1 MANLKIS
8 QLAPGAPAQSTDLVI
23 IARAGTSL
31 SLTAADLGALAT
43 LPAQA
48 DSTILANVSGG
59 SAVPAADTLTAI
71 LDHIMG
77 STRGMT
83 LYRGASAWAALAA
96 GTSGQAL
103 QTHGTSGDPQWV
115 SQPFDLGFYF
125 EGVLTNAEAV
135 ARYVFNRSVTF
146 VANLTGSHASADTA
160 STGTVSFTLKQNG
173 SSVGTVTFTASAT
186 GTFTF
191 ASPVTFASGDV
202 LQIVAP
208 ATADGTLANVAINLA
223 GTR

>member
-1 MANLKIS
+1 MANEKIS
-8 QLAPGAPAQSTDLVI
+8 QLTPGAPAQATDLLI

-31 SLTAADLGALAT
+31 SLKVSDVAAQ
-43 LPAQA
+43 P
-48 DSTILANVSGG
+48 G
-59 SAVPAADTLTAI
+59 SI
-71 LDHIMG
+71 
-77 STRGMT
+77 
-83 LYRGASAWAALAA
+83 
-96 GTSGQAL
+96 
-103 QTHGTSGDPQWV
+103 
-115 SQPFDLGFYF
+115 PFDLGFYF
-125 EGVLTNAEAV
+125 EGTLTNAEAV
-135 ARYVFNRSVTF
+135 ARYVFNRSVSF

-191 ASPVTFASGDV
+191 ASPITFASGDV

>member
-1 MANLKIS
+1 MS
-8 QLAPGAPAQSTDLVI
+8 TGGLAILSGPTGPA
-23 IARAGTSL
+23 G
-31 SLTAADLGALAT
+31 G
-43 LPAQA
+43 
-48 DSTILANVSGG
+48 GG
-59 SAVPAADTLTAI
+59 SAGPTGPT
-71 LDHIMG
+71 
-77 STRGMT
+77 
-83 LYRGASAWAALAA
+83 GAGPTGPTGPT
-96 GTSGQAL
+96 GTTGVGGP
-103 QTHGTSGDPQWV
+103 TGPTGTPGT
-115 SQPFDLGFYF
+115 QPFDLGFYF

-135 ARYVFNRSVTF
+135 ARYVFNRSVSF

-202 LQIVAP
+202 LNIVAP
-208 ATADGTLANVAINLA
+208 ATADGTLANVCINLA

>member
-8 QLAPGAPAQSTDLVI
+8 QLASGSPAQTTDLVI
-23 IARAGTSL
+23 IARSGTSL
-31 SLTAADLGALAT
+31 NLALS
-43 LPAQA
+43 
-48 DSTILANVSGG
+48 DI
-59 SAVPAADTLTAI
+59 
-71 LDHIMG
+71 
-77 STRGMT
+77 
-83 LYRGASAWAALAA
+83 AAL
-96 GTSGQAL
+96 SG
-103 QTHGTSGDPQWV
+103 
-115 SQPFDLGFYF
+115 QPFDLGFYF
-125 EGVLTNAEAV
+125 EGTLSNAEAV

-146 VANLTGSHASADTA
+146 PASLTGSHASADTA

-208 ATADGTLANVAINLA
+208 ATADSTLANVAINLA